1 MKIKLDK
8 LLKNKMVL
16 YITFFLALVSIFG
29 YLVKQNYP
37 AILFFT
43 LVLFLTKNFSS
54 NMIVI
59 LGISILATNLLD
71 VFRIFSFRNIENFE
85 GKEPSPEVK
94 KILEFIL
101 NNYITEEV
109 TLDEL
114 MDKDK
119 NATTINKINNHP
131 ELEKKMKEA
140 SEKLDKLNITIDN
153 YKNTLSIS
161 DLDYLLHLLTFY
173 KEIYE
178 GELKK
183 NPESKKLNDLIVV
196 VNKAIEFINKIK
208 KQKNLEIELQKER
221 KKNSKEPV
229 KENTDLKNNDK
240 QEIKCSNDDPDCNKK
255 KTTIPKKEA
264 MSGLAPAEVN
274 SNNAGSGNVPNF
286 DDAKMKENAFDNLE
300 KIFGSD
306 NVRSMTSETNDVS
319 RRQNVIMSQLKDVG
333 PLMQQAMNLIKNVDM
348 DAINSISNKMTGMI
362 GNLQQL
368 KDENNN

>member
-8 LLKNKMVL
+8 LLKNKIVL
-16 YITFFLALVSIFG
+16 YITFFLALVTIFG

-94 KILEFIL
+94 KVLNFIL
-101 NNYITEEV
+101 DNYITEEV
-109 TLDEL
+109 TIDEL
-114 MDKDK
+114 MDEDK
-119 NATTINKINNHP
+119 ISTIYKINKDP
-131 ELEKKMKEA
+131 ESEKKMKEA
-140 SEKLDKLNITIDN
+140 EKQLDKLNQ
-153 YKNTLSIS
+153 SINASEIKLPDS
-161 DLDYLLHLLTFY
+161 DLEYLLKQATLFKKFY
-173 KEIYE
+173 ND
-178 GELKK
+178 ELKK
-183 NPESKKLNDLIVV
+183 NPHSEKFKYGIQVI
-196 VNKAIEFINKIK
+196 NKVIELINKIK
-208 KQKNLEIELQKER
+208 KE
-221 KKNSKEPV
+221 KKNSEEPVTQIAKKPV
-229 KENTDLKNNDK
+229 KETQHENKNNDK
-240 QEIKCSNDDPDCNKK
+240 EEIKCSNDDETYDYKLKQCISNKK
-255 KTTIPKKEA
+255 DTTKSSKKEA
-264 MSGLAPAEVN
+264 MSGLAPAQVN
-274 SNNAGSGNVPNF
+274 SNNAGSGNIPNF

-306 NVRSMTSETNDVS
+306 LSQ
-319 RRQNVIMSQLKDVG
+319 RQNVIMSQLKDVG